1 MNDTGTSRT
10 ILRHLGVL
18 LCALALA
25 SACDRPPVSPHEALA
40 ANAEP
45 LRAQFNRDA
54 SHTRIVLLAAPT

>member
-1 MNDTGTSRT
+1 MTDTRTSRT

-25 SACDRPPVSPHEALA
+25 ACDRPPSSPHEALGA
-40 ANAEP
+40 GAEP

-54 SHTRIVLLAAPT
+54 THTRIVLLAAPT

>member
-1 MNDTGTSRT
+1 MIHTRTSRT
-10 ILRHLGVL
+10 TRSHLCVL

-25 SACDRPPVSPHEALA
+25 SACDRPPTSPHEALG